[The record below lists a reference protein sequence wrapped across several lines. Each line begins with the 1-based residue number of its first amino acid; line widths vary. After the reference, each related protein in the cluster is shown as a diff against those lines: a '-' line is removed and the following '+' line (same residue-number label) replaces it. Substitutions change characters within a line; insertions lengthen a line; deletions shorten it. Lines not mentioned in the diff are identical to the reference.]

1 MRMQLQQIYSVPWGG
16 LCALGGEAVALE
28 GAAVSQEIPK
38 PWKPGEMLGYLFK
51 PSSILGSQDM

>member
-1 MRMQLQQIYSVPWGG
+1 MPW
-16 LCALGGEAVALE
+16 GGEAVALE

-51 PSSILGSQDM
+51 PSSILGSQDMS